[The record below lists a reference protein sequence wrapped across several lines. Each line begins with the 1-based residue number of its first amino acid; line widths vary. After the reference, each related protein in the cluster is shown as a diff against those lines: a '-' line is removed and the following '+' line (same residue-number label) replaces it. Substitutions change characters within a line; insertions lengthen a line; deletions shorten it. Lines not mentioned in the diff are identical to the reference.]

1 MLILYVL
8 QEKKQLSDAI
18 GKMMC
23 GITDAVG
30 NFVQEVGA
38 IGTQTTPTP
47 HTADA
52 IPSSSG
58 LRRSKR
64 RRSTAHEEPQEDEDI
79 DYAKTDDEL
88 GDNDKETELEDE
100 EEDEDVLGE

>member
-1 MLILYVL
+1 M
-8 QEKKQLSDAI
+8 QGKKKLSDAI

-38 IGTQTTPTP
+38 IRAQTA
-47 HTADA
+47 HAADA
-52 IPSSSG
+52 NPSSSSC

-64 RRSTAHEEPQEDEDI
+64 RRSTTHEEPQEDDS
-79 DYAKTDDEL
+79 DYTEPEDEL
-88 GDNDKETELEDE
+88 GED
-100 EEDEDVLGE
+100 DE